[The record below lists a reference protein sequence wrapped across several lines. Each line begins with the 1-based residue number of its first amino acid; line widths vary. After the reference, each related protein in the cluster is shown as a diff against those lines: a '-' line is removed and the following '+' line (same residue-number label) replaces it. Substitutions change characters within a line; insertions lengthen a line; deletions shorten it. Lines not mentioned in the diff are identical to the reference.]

1 VVVVAGDLSG
11 RAEFS
16 GGEVDCG
23 WWWWW
28 WYVAGESGRA
38 MQVIMGEAIR

>member
-1 VVVVAGDLSG
+1 VVVVVAGDLSG

-16 GGEVDCG
+16 GGDVDCG

-28 WYVAGESGRA
+28 YVAGGSGRA

>member
-11 RAEFS
+11 RVELT
-16 GGEVDCG
+16 GGGFDCG

-28 WYVAGESGRA
+28 YVAVESGSA

>member
-1 VVVVAGDLSG
+1 VVVVVAGDLSG

-16 GGEVDCG
+16 GGDVDCG
-23 WWWWW
+23 WWWW